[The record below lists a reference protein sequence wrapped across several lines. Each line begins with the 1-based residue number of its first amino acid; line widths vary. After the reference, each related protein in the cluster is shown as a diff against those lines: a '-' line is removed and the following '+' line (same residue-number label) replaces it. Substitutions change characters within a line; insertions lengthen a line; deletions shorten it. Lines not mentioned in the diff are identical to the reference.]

1 MPAMMQ
7 AAPAICIGVSRSPN
21 SGTETRSTVTT
32 SMCDAAKAGPTG
44 ACSSSVIH
52 MAKAPR

>member
-21 SGTETRSTVTT
+21 SVTETRSTVTT